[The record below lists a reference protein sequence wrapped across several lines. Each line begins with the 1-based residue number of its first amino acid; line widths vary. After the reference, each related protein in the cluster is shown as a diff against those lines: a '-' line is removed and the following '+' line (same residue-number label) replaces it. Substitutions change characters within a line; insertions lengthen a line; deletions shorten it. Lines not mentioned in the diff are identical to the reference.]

1 MDLLK
6 VVADHNARLA
16 TPIRSMYRATDSSE
30 TRNVSYNRTRL
41 LNSGSLVNA
50 DDESETISST
60 PKLERKS
67 SLKSKTAKESPQSV
81 DTVTVPVDSKD
92 QIDAL
97 SKWKAIKNIS

>member
-1 MDLLK
+1 M
-6 VVADHNARLA
+6 VADHNARLA

-30 TRNVSYNRTRL
+30 ARNVSYNRTRL

-81 DTVTVPVDSKD
+81 DTVTLPVD